1 MSRRPAPDL
10 TRETDVQYGCRHLLE
25 ATGWW
30 TYALSQGR
38 VTRQSAGL
46 PDLLCL
52 HPQAGIMLL
61 EVKAPHGNQSTAQ
74 VRFQERCT
82 AAKVPYVLAR
92 SVAELQGYLR
102 LRGLI
107 A

>member
-1 MSRRPAPDL
+1 MGSL
-10 TRETDVQYGCRHLLE
+10 ERESDVQYGCRRLLE

-30 TYALSQGR
+30 TYSLSQGR

-52 HPQAGIMLL
+52 RPQTGIVLL

-74 VRFQERCT
+74 VRFEERCV
-82 AAKVPYVLAR
+82 AAKVPYVIVR

-102 LRGLI
+102 LRGLLP
-107 A
+107 